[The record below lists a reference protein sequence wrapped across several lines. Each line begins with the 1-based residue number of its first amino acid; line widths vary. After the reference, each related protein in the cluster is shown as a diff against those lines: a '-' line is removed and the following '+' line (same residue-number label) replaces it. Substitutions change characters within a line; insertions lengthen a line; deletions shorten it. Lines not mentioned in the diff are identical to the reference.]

1 MYNGNNPS
9 PNSTNLT
16 LPRSLGSLIFNGVSE
31 NAKWFLNV
39 SWQMEGVDIHLDVS
53 VGKQLSALGH
63 TLTMLTGTGTAQQ
76 TMSYIGLSN
85 FWCPF

>member
-1 MYNGNNPS
+1 MP
-9 PNSTNLT
+9 LT
-16 LPRSLGSLIFNGVSE
+16 LDVVAE

-63 TLTMLTGTGTAQQ
+63 TLTMLTGTQPN
-76 TMSYIGLSN
+76 YV
-85 FWCPF
+85 